1 LDLYVREYLA
11 YNADIYQ
18 VAKSRI
24 EEVLQMTG
32 LTTESHKKIG
42 QLSKGYRQRVGLAN
56 ALPQSRCFNSRRA
69 YDWFRSESIN
79 RNT

>member
-1 LDLYVREYLA
+1 
-11 YNADIYQ
+11 
-18 VAKSRI
+18 
-24 EEVLQMTG
+24 MTG
-32 LTTESHKKIG
+32 TTESQKIG
-42 QLSKGYRQRVGLAN
+42 QLSKGYRQRVGQC